1 MQTNVADSRQNNLVF
16 DSSYA
21 SDLRALAW
29 LSVTESVRIPRQY
42 RPEWSH
48 LNDSILPQPWVVG

>member
-42 RPEWSH
+42 RP
-48 LNDSILPQPWVVG
+48 